1 MKTTSLHIA
10 FAALLSLLL
19 LASCSR
25 NDEVAVAEGE
35 EGKVY
40 VTLTLSIN
48 GEEAR
53 SRATWEN
60 YDNPDAGDKWE
71 NTIDDL
77 QIRIYEATTNKYVG
91 KVDDLVPLMENKYSG
106 TLSKAT
112 WQANTNYKVMVFANC
127 PLIDESVDISTLSY
141 SHTDIDKID
150 YIPMWGVTT
159 AQFNLTPGVSEQI
172 GEIKLLRSMAK
183 VEIIM
188 NADGYTIDNIAVDK
202 SNTQGYCLPKGYDSV
217 SETEQLDMEGTD
229 PASFHP
235 FTTFENPPI
244 KKGQDG
250 KYYIYLPEYKN
261 TETSAA
267 KIQVTV
273 NSETYELEFK
283 DYENGTPTGAP
294 YDIVRNH
301 IYRYTITGV
310 NDGKLVIQYRAMP
323 WELVTSE
330 IGYAPQPIS
339 TNSNPFAGLTG
350 KWEETAIAKGDYY
363 ILLPRN
369 SYNEDDR
376 NTTYQLLSYLY
387 ENPDKGDDDARY
399 CILTKPTYVDDEHR
413 ILKTGSAGARY
424 FFLLTGP
431 EGATWKAHLTNE
443 EDFYFS
449 TSTVSDFNH
458 SAEYGNDNGGKVN
471 MVSHGI
477 ARAKPYIIQINVRH
491 SWTGVSEDAEGIAVD
506 ASGSVTGEYL
516 WYLDEDYLYV
526 EDGDTKSHVDDI
538 SDEKDS
544 WWDSDKRDAFW
555 ATYDNGDNSSL
566 KNVFSYFT
574 EWGEDMDEK
583 KDLSLISTDFYI
595 TVTLADGAE
604 YELKINP
611 PYEYLDASNKTDT
624 RYKDNRRFAGT
635 DERIWIRHVPAQYMW
650 GYDDLASPELNQHQ
664 ENAGQ
669 TEKYWWQ
676 VNESWK

>member
-10 FAALLSLLL
+10 FAALLSLLSF
-19 LASCSR
+19 ASCSR

-48 GEEAR
+48 GEEAG
-53 SRATWEN
+53 SRAIWEN

-244 KKGQDG
+244 KKEQDG

-283 DYENGTPTGAP
+283 NYENGTPTGAP

-310 NDGKLVIQYRAMP
+310 NDGELTFEYRVLLWDEVESQIGWNGVINDRGNAPMAAWPSANFNEPLKVDKYGFADPDFKNAKEGDKEATFCYVLYPRYADENHTTLENHSSFAAFYFRLQEPKGAI
-323 WELVTSE
+323 WE
-330 IGYAPQPIS
+330 
-339 TNSNPFAGLTG
+339 
-350 KWEETAIAKGDYY
+350 
-363 ILLPRN
+363 
-369 SYNEDDR
+369 
-376 NTTYQLLSYLY
+376 
-387 ENPDKGDDDARY
+387 
-399 CILTKPTYVDDEHR
+399 
-413 ILKTGSAGARY
+413 
-424 FFLLTGP
+424 
-431 EGATWKAHLTNE
+431 AHLSNDEYFTLNTE
-443 EDFYFS
+443 GKHDSNGDNKEDS
-449 TSTVSDFNH
+449 KCAVR
-458 SAEYGNDNGGKVN
+458 
-471 MVSHGI
+471 GI
-477 ARAKPYIIQINVRH
+477 AREKPYQIQIGAKY
-491 SWTGVSEDAEGIAVD
+491 SWNDINIEKHDLYTDLYIRISIDGGN
-506 ASGSVTGEYL
+506 T
-516 WYLDEDYLYV
+516 WNYLDINKEDCY
-526 EDGDTKSHVDDI
+526 
-538 SDEKDS
+538 
-544 WWDSDKRDAFW
+544 
-555 ATYDNGDNSSL
+555 
-566 KNVFSYFT
+566 
-574 EWGEDMDEK
+574 
-583 KDLSLISTDFYI
+583 
-595 TVTLADGAE
+595 ADGGYIE
-604 YELKINP
+604 HTYWGK
-611 PYEYLDASNKTDT
+611 
-624 RYKDNRRFAGT
+624 RRFASKK
-635 DERIWIRHVPAQYMW
+635 DNYIRIWQLNAVANKGLDELVEDLDNSW
-650 GYDDLASPELNQHQ
+650 GIKQFWDEYDKPSE
-664 ENAGQ
+664 
-669 TEKYWWQ
+669 
-676 VNESWK
+676 

>member
-48 GEEAR
+48 GEEAG

-60 YDNPDAGDKWE
+60 NDNPDAGDKWE

-244 KKGQDG
+244 KKEQDG

-283 DYENGTPTGAP
+283 DYENGAP
-294 YDIVRNH
+294 KEGTQYDIVRNH

-310 NDGKLVIQYRAMP
+310 NDGKLKLEYRVLLWDKVESAIGWNP
-323 WELVTSE
+323 EIKDGGNAPVSAWRLVKFYKDKDEPRYIDSDYKDAREGDEEAVFCYVLYPRYDGEKDSDGNAKHEGLENKPSYAAFNFHLSE
-330 IGYAPQPIS
+330 PKGAVWKAWL
-339 TNSNPFAGLTG
+339 SNTTDFSFGS
-350 KWEETAIAKGDYY
+350 GDYTVTDVKKDE
-363 ILLPRN
+363 N
-369 SYNEDDR
+369 GEDMKD
-376 NTTYQLLSYLY
+376 
-387 ENPDKGDDDARY
+387 EN
-399 CILTKPTYVDDEHR
+399 
-413 ILKTGSAGARY
+413 
-424 FFLLTGP
+424 
-431 EGATWKAHLTNE
+431 
-443 EDFYFS
+443 
-449 TSTVSDFNH
+449 
-458 SAEYGNDNGGKVN
+458 GNKIPGETHTRRCVIT
-471 MVSHGI
+471 GI
-477 ARAKPYIIQINVRH
+477 AR
-491 SWTGVSEDAEGIAVD
+491 E
-506 ASGSVTGEYL
+506 
-516 WYLDEDYLYV
+516 EDYQIQVTANNPWTDLNYQNTSWGQGI
-526 EDGDTKSHVDDI
+526 EDSKKEVYTDLHI
-538 SDEKDS
+538 S
-544 WWDSDKRDAFW
+544 
-555 ATYDNGDNSSL
+555 
-566 KNVFSYFT
+566 
-574 EWGEDMDEK
+574 
-583 KDLSLISTDFYI
+583 ISTDNGK
-595 TVTLADGAE
+595 TWHDLAINKKDEYKQDDGSD
-604 YELKINP
+604 
-611 PYEYLDASNKTDT
+611 YLEHTYWIDQ
-624 RYKDNRRFAGT
+624 RRFAGGH
-635 DERIWIRHVPAQYMW
+635 DNYIRIWQLKPVKDKGFDVLIKDLPSTHSIKRW
-650 GYDDLASPELNQHQ
+650 WKGDDSN
-664 ENAGQ
+664 
-669 TEKYWWQ
+669 
-676 VNESWK
+676 

>member
-35 EGKVY
+35 EGKVC

-48 GEEAR
+48 GEEVG

-60 YDNPDAGDKWE
+60 NDNPDAGDKWE

-244 KKGQDG
+244 KKEQDG

-273 NSETYELEFK
+273 NGETYDLEFK
-283 DYENGTPTGAP
+283 DYENGAP
-294 YDIVRNH
+294 KDGTQYDIVRNH

-310 NDGKLVIQYRAMP
+310 NDGKLKLEYRVLLWDKVESA
-323 WELVTSE
+323 
-330 IGYAPQPIS
+330 IGWNPILQKADKSPVAAWRLATAEGYTDTDVENEVKGSLCIDPDFKNAKRGDEEAVFCYVLYPRYNSDKDKQGHALHQGLEDNSSYAG
-339 TNSNPFAGLTG
+339 F
-350 KWEETAIAKGDYY
+350 YF
-363 ILLPRN
+363 
-369 SYNEDDR
+369 
-376 NTTYQLLSYLY
+376 YLK
-387 ENPDKGDDDARY
+387 E
-399 CILTKPTYVDDEHR
+399 
-413 ILKTGSAGARY
+413 
-424 FFLLTGP
+424 P
-431 EGATWKAHLTNE
+431 EGAIWEAVLTNT
-443 EDFYFS
+443 EDFAL
-449 TSTVSDFNH
+449 N
-458 SAEYGNDNGGKVN
+458 ENGRHDIDGDGEDDKKCAVR
-471 MVSHGI
+471 GI
-477 ARAKPYIIQINVRH
+477 ARSEAYQIQVYSLH
-491 SWTGVSEDAEGIAVD
+491 PWTETEFQK
-506 ASGSVTGEYL
+506 
-516 WYLDEDYLYV
+516 DE
-526 EDGDTKSHVDDI
+526 
-538 SDEKDS
+538 
-544 WWDSDKRDAFW
+544 
-555 ATYDNGDNSSL
+555 NGNI
-566 KNVFSYFT
+566 V
-574 EWGEDMDEK
+574 
-583 KDLSLISTDFYI
+583 
-595 TVTLADGAE
+595 DGAE
-604 YELKINP
+604 CANTYWGNLWETSGKCKNLYTDLYIRISIDGGHTWNYLDINP
-611 PYEYLDASNKTDT
+611 KD
-624 RYKDNRRFAGT
+624 RYGIAYDGVDGYIEHTYWGERRFAGGD
-635 DERIWIRHVPAQYMW
+635 DENGGSYIRIWQLEAKYNKAYDKLVEDLDASW
-650 GYDDLASPELNQHQ
+650 GIKDFWDPYDKLSE
-664 ENAGQ
+664 
-669 TEKYWWQ
+669 
-676 VNESWK
+676 

>member
-1 MKTTSLHIA
+1 MKNFSLHIA

-48 GEEAR
+48 GEEAG

-141 SHTDIDKID
+141 SHTDINKID

-202 SNTQGYCLPKGYDSV
+202 SNTQGYCLPLGYNSV
-217 SETEQLDMEGTD
+217 AETDKLDMEGTS

-235 FTTFENPPI
+235 YTTDTPI
-244 KKGQDG
+244 EKKQDG
-250 KYYIYLPEYKN
+250 KYYIYLPEYDN
-261 TETSAA
+261 STDAA

-273 NSETYELEFK
+273 NDETYDLEFK
-283 DYENGTPTGAP
+283 DYENGAP
-294 YDIVRNH
+294 KDGTQYDIVRNH

-310 NDGKLVIQYRAMP
+310 NDGKLKLEYRVLLWDKVESAIGWNP
-323 WELVTSE
+323 EIKDGGNAPVSAWRLVKFYKDKDEPRYIDSDYKDAREGDEEAVFCYVLYPRYDGEKDSDGNAKHEGLENKPSYAAFNFHLSE
-330 IGYAPQPIS
+330 PKGAVWKAWL
-339 TNSNPFAGLTG
+339 SNTTDFSFGS
-350 KWEETAIAKGDYY
+350 GDYTVTDVKKDE
-363 ILLPRN
+363 N
-369 SYNEDDR
+369 GEDMKD
-376 NTTYQLLSYLY
+376 
-387 ENPDKGDDDARY
+387 EN
-399 CILTKPTYVDDEHR
+399 
-413 ILKTGSAGARY
+413 
-424 FFLLTGP
+424 
-431 EGATWKAHLTNE
+431 
-443 EDFYFS
+443 
-449 TSTVSDFNH
+449 
-458 SAEYGNDNGGKVN
+458 GNKIPGETHTRRCVIT
-471 MVSHGI
+471 GI
-477 ARAKPYIIQINVRH
+477 AR
-491 SWTGVSEDAEGIAVD
+491 
-506 ASGSVTGEYL
+506 
-516 WYLDEDYLYV
+516 DEDYQIQVTANNPWTDLNYQNTSWGQGIDESKKEV
-526 EDGDTKSHVDDI
+526 YTDLHI
-538 SDEKDS
+538 S
-544 WWDSDKRDAFW
+544 
-555 ATYDNGDNSSL
+555 
-566 KNVFSYFT
+566 
-574 EWGEDMDEK
+574 
-583 KDLSLISTDFYI
+583 ISTDNGK
-595 TVTLADGAE
+595 TWHDLAINKKDEHKQDDGSD
-604 YELKINP
+604 
-611 PYEYLDASNKTDT
+611 YLEHT
-624 RYKDNRRFAGT
+624 YWKDQRRFAGGN
-635 DERIWIRHVPAQYMW
+635 DYYIRIWQLRPVKDKGFDVLIKDLPSTHSIKTW
-650 GYDDLASPELNQHQ
+650 WKGDDSN
-664 ENAGQ
+664 
-669 TEKYWWQ
+669 
-676 VNESWK
+676 

>member
-1 MKTTSLHIA
+1 MKNFSLHIA
-10 FAALLSLLL
+10 FAALLSLLSF
-19 LASCSR
+19 ASCSR

-53 SRATWEN
+53 SRAIWEN
-60 YDNPDAGDKWE
+60 NDNPNAGDKWE

-91 KVDDLVPLMENKYSG
+91 KVDDLVPLMENIYSG

-244 KKGQDG
+244 KKEQDG

-273 NSETYELEFK
+273 NGETYPLEFK
-283 DYENGTPTGAP
+283 NYENGTPTGAP

-310 NDGKLVIQYRAMP
+310 NDGELTFEYRVLLWDEVESQIGWNGVINDRGNAPMAAWPSANFNEPLKVDKYGFADPDFKNAKEGDKEATFCYVLYPRYADENHTTLENHSSFAAFYFRLQEPKGAI
-323 WELVTSE
+323 WE
-330 IGYAPQPIS
+330 
-339 TNSNPFAGLTG
+339 
-350 KWEETAIAKGDYY
+350 
-363 ILLPRN
+363 
-369 SYNEDDR
+369 
-376 NTTYQLLSYLY
+376 
-387 ENPDKGDDDARY
+387 
-399 CILTKPTYVDDEHR
+399 
-413 ILKTGSAGARY
+413 
-424 FFLLTGP
+424 
-431 EGATWKAHLTNE
+431 AHLSNDEYFTLNTE
-443 EDFYFS
+443 GKHDSNGDNKEDS
-449 TSTVSDFNH
+449 KCAVR
-458 SAEYGNDNGGKVN
+458 
-471 MVSHGI
+471 GI
-477 ARAKPYIIQINVRH
+477 AREKPYQIQIGAKY
-491 SWTGVSEDAEGIAVD
+491 SWNDINIEKHDLYTDLYIRISIDGGN
-506 ASGSVTGEYL
+506 T
-516 WYLDEDYLYV
+516 WNYLDINKEDCY
-526 EDGDTKSHVDDI
+526 
-538 SDEKDS
+538 
-544 WWDSDKRDAFW
+544 
-555 ATYDNGDNSSL
+555 
-566 KNVFSYFT
+566 
-574 EWGEDMDEK
+574 
-583 KDLSLISTDFYI
+583 
-595 TVTLADGAE
+595 ADGGYIE
-604 YELKINP
+604 HTYWGK
-611 PYEYLDASNKTDT
+611 
-624 RYKDNRRFAGT
+624 RRFASKK
-635 DERIWIRHVPAQYMW
+635 DNYIRIWQLNAVANKGLDELVEDLDNSW
-650 GYDDLASPELNQHQ
+650 GIKQFWDEYDKPSE
-664 ENAGQ
+664 
-669 TEKYWWQ
+669 
-676 VNESWK
+676 

>member
-25 NDEVAVAEGE
+25 NGEVAVAEGE

-53 SRATWEN
+53 SRATWEKN
-60 YDNPDAGDKWE
+60 DNPGDGNEWE

-77 QIRIYEATTNKYVG
+77 QILIYDANNNYVG
-91 KVDDLVPLMENKYSG
+91 KVEDLIQLLDGRYSG
-106 TLSKAT
+106 TLSSDAEWT
-112 WQANTNYKVMVFANC
+112 GNTNYKIMAFANC
-127 PLIDESVDISTLSY
+127 PSIDNPSNISTLDYTRANVS
-141 SHTDIDKID
+141 

-159 AQFNLTPGVSEQI
+159 TTFDLTPGESDDI
-172 GEIKLLRSMAK
+172 GSIDLLRAMAK
-183 VEIIM
+183 VEVFM
-188 NADGYTIDNIAVDK
+188 DAEGYTIDNISVDK
-202 SNTQGYCLPKGYDSV
+202 SNPQGYCLPNGYNSV
-217 SETEQLDMEGTD
+217 SETDQLDMEGET
-229 PASFHP
+229 PASF
-235 FTTFENPPI
+235 NPYTSGTPES
-244 KKGQDG
+244 KAADGQH
-250 KYYIYLPEYKN
+250 YIYLPEYDNSTKP
-261 TETSAA
+261 A

-273 NSETYELEFK
+273 NGETYELEFK
-283 DYENGTPTGAP
+283 DYENGAPTGDP

-301 IYRYTITGV
+301 IYHYTITGV

-339 TNSNPFAGLTG
+339 TNSNPFADLTG
-350 KWEETAIAKGDYY
+350 KWEETEIAKGDYY

-516 WYLDEDYLYV
+516 WYLDKDYLYV

-544 WWDSDKRDAFW
+544 WWDSDKQDAFW
-555 ATYDNGDNSSL
+555 VTYDTGDNSLL
-566 KNVFSYFT
+566 KNAFSYFT

-611 PYEYLDASNKTDT
+611 PYEYLDAYNKTDT

-650 GYDDLASPELNQHQ
+650 GYEDLANPNKNEHQ
-664 ENAGQ
+664 DQ
-669 TEKYWWQ
+669 TYWWQ
-676 VNESWK
+676 VNEYWK

>member
-48 GEEAR
+48 GEEVG
-53 SRATWEN
+53 SRATWE
-60 YDNPDAGDKWE
+60 DNDNLGDGDKWE

-244 KKGQDG
+244 KKEQDG

-273 NSETYELEFK
+273 NRETYELEFK
-283 DYENGTPTGAP
+283 NYENGTPTGAP

-310 NDGKLVIQYRAMP
+310 NDGELTFEYRVLLWDEVESQIGWNGVINDRGNAPMAAWPSANFNEPLKVDKYGFADPDFKNAKEGDKEATFCYVLYPRYADENHTTLENHSSFAAFYFRLQEPKGAI
-323 WELVTSE
+323 WE
-330 IGYAPQPIS
+330 
-339 TNSNPFAGLTG
+339 
-350 KWEETAIAKGDYY
+350 
-363 ILLPRN
+363 
-369 SYNEDDR
+369 
-376 NTTYQLLSYLY
+376 
-387 ENPDKGDDDARY
+387 
-399 CILTKPTYVDDEHR
+399 
-413 ILKTGSAGARY
+413 
-424 FFLLTGP
+424 
-431 EGATWKAHLTNE
+431 AHLSNDEYFTLNTE
-443 EDFYFS
+443 GKHDSNGDNKEDS
-449 TSTVSDFNH
+449 KCAVR
-458 SAEYGNDNGGKVN
+458 
-471 MVSHGI
+471 GI
-477 ARAKPYIIQINVRH
+477 AREKPYQIQIGAKY
-491 SWTGVSEDAEGIAVD
+491 SWNDINIEKHDLYTDLYIRISIDGGN
-506 ASGSVTGEYL
+506 T
-516 WYLDEDYLYV
+516 WNYLDINKEDCY
-526 EDGDTKSHVDDI
+526 
-538 SDEKDS
+538 
-544 WWDSDKRDAFW
+544 
-555 ATYDNGDNSSL
+555 
-566 KNVFSYFT
+566 
-574 EWGEDMDEK
+574 
-583 KDLSLISTDFYI
+583 
-595 TVTLADGAE
+595 ADGGYIE
-604 YELKINP
+604 HTYWGK
-611 PYEYLDASNKTDT
+611 
-624 RYKDNRRFAGT
+624 RRFASKK
-635 DERIWIRHVPAQYMW
+635 DNYIRIWQLNAVANKGLDELVEDLDNSW
-650 GYDDLASPELNQHQ
+650 GIKQFWDEYDKPSE
-664 ENAGQ
+664 
-669 TEKYWWQ
+669 
-676 VNESWK
+676 